1 MRVHSPTPP
10 AGLSRRSLLQLAGA
24 LAGAVTLSA
33 CGSGS
38 GGTGS
43 GSGAQTLNFGLSG
56 EPATLRPGA
65 DQGAAS
71 LFVVSLLHRGLVAY
85 DTDGE
90 VVPALASEWDSADDQ
105 TFTFT
110 LRPGLTFQDGTPLT
124 SADVARTLE
133 FLADPAN
140 SARIGSAVQSLDAVE
155 TPDETTVVVRHS
167 EPNAAFLDYL
177 ADPSAGVLP
186 ESAFAADAV
195 NTVGAG
201 PFRMAGDSSGVGMSL
216 ERFDGYYDADAVQ
229 LDGVEISYYPDGN
242 ARTNALLSGEV
253 DIIDYVPWESFD
265 QVESDPDLTL
275 DAQSGLVMY
284 LAFNVDEAPFGDAR
298 VRRAVAH
305 AINRD
310 NAVASVFSGNARPVA
325 GPPVAAE
332 SPFHEASLADA
343 WAYDPDRAREL
354 LAEAGFPDGFA
365 ATLLTTSQYAFHQDL
380 AVSVQ
385 ADLAAVGV
393 DVTLD
398 NPDYATRIQQG
409 NAGAYQ
415 MAVNGN
421 GGIVNDPAFL
431 SDFLVGPANYKRS
444 FGFTDP
450 EIEASLAEGLRT
462 TDETA
467 RQEVYRRLQ
476 QQIVDATPFA
486 MVSDR
491 AQAFAYSSRVQGFAN
506 LPGFLTFHSGYTAT
520 ATTVA

>member
-1 MRVHSPTPP
+1 MPVPP
-10 AGLSRRSLLQLAGA
+10 AGVSRRSLLQLAGV

-38 GGTGS
+38 PVDDEGRPI
-43 GSGAQTLNFGLSG
+43 LNFGLSG

-85 DTDGE
+85 DADGA
-90 VVPALASEWDSADDQ
+90 VVPALASSWETTGD
-105 TFTFT
+105 TTHTFT
-110 LRPGLTFQDGTPLT
+110 LRPGLTFHDGTALT

-140 SARIGSAVQSLDAVE
+140 SARIASAMGSVAEAR
-155 TPDETTVVVRHS
+155 TPDATTVVVRHS
-167 EPNAAFLDYL
+167 EPNAAFLAYL

-186 ESAFAADAV
+186 PSAFGPDAE

-201 PFRMAGDSSGVGMSL
+201 PFRLVRESSGFAMTL
-216 ERFDGYYDADAVQ
+216 ERFDGYHDAGSVR
-229 LDGVEISYYPDGN
+229 LGGVEISYYTDGN
-242 ARTNALLSGEV
+242 ARTNALLSREV
-253 DIIDYVPWESFD
+253 DLIDYVPWESFD
-265 QVESDPDLTL
+265 QIDSDPDLTL

-284 LAFNVDEAPFGDAR
+284 LAFNVTEGPFADAR

-310 NAVASVFSGNARPVA
+310 NVVRSVFSGHARPVA
-325 GPPVAAE
+325 GPPVPVE
-332 SPFHEASLADA
+332 SPFHDPGLADA
-343 WAYDPDRAREL
+343 WAHDPDRARAL
-354 LAEAGFPDGFA
+354 LAEAGYPGGFT
-365 ATLLTTSQYAFHQDL
+365 ATLLTTSQYAFHQDT

-385 ADLAAVGV
+385 ADLAAVGIA
-393 DVTLD
+393 VTLD

-409 NAGAYQ
+409 NAGDYQ
-415 MAVNGN
+415 LAVNGN

-450 EIEASLAEGLRT
+450 VTEELLAQGLRT
-462 TDETA
+462 TEPAA
-467 RQEVYRRLQ
+467 RAAVYRRLQ
-476 QQIVDATPFA
+476 QRIADTTPFA
-486 MVSDR
+486 MISDR
-491 AQAFAYSSRVQGFAN
+491 AQAFARSGRVQGFRN
-506 LPGFLTFHSGYTAT
+506 LPGFLTFDSGYTAT
-520 ATTVA
+520 TTTVQD